1 MFAVGFGDHFF
12 SDSGG
17 DLSITN
23 SNSNFGNT
31 SLRSKGFK
39 AAAFTKDKAGQFTHI
54 IPPKSLDDIDEIA
67 INWVT
72 IDINKTRAAADPTKL
87 YLYGCLL
94 YTSPSPRDATLSRM
108 PSSA

>member
-12 SDSGG
+12 SKSGG

-31 SLRSKGFK
+31 SLRSTGFK
-39 AAAFTKDKAGQFTHI
+39 SASFTKDKAGQITHI
-54 IPPKSLDDIDEIA
+54 IPPKDISDVPEIS

-72 IDINKTRAAADPTKL
+72 LDISKIRAAADPTKL
-87 YLYGCLL
+87 FLYG
-94 YTSPSPRDATLSRM
+94 YTNQNA
-108 PSSA
+108 